1 MAAKRIYEAAREM
14 DLTSKALQQLL
25 GELGFKV
32 KSHMSIF
39 TDEMAAKVKQRLSQ
53 EKEDAK
59 KKEKKREEIK
69 EAVKKEE
76 AKSKIAPSVK
86 KKRKRR
92 RRKKKRKGRD
102 YAAEMRKLEEERRKK
117 REELL
122 KSITKEKVSEAV
134 RQTLSQLTT
143 SKKKKK
149 YRTKGNKEEVIERD
163 PNIID
168 VHEFITTREL
178 AKRLNVQPANLIE
191 KCFTELGV
199 MITLN
204 QRLDFDTISL
214 IVEAYE
220 KKAEK
225 IETEE
230 EIFEEE
236 EEEDESQLVS
246 RPPVVTIMG
255 HVDHGKTTLLD
266 YIRQTNVV
274 AGEMGG
280 ITQHIGAYTVET
292 EYGDITFIDTPG
304 HRAFTAMR
312 ARGAQ
317 VTDIVVLIID
327 WKDGVM
333 PQTEEAINHARS
345 AGVPIIVAINKMDLP
360 GASADRV
367 MQQLS
372 DLGIVCDQWGGD
384 VLCVDISA
392 KNGTNVETLI
402 EYIILQSEVL
412 ELRANP
418 FKPARGIV
426 LEAQLEQGRGP
437 VSTLLVQRG
446 TLRKG
451 DAMVMGVYSGKVR
464 NMFDERG
471 KILDEVG
478 PGRPVRIIGMDGVP
492 EAGDQFF
499 VVENDKKAANIA
511 LQKRFIREQQE
522 RYRIQRSTLTDFY
535 NQVEESKKKVL
546 RIVLKGD
553 VGGSVEAISDMLTYL
568 FSEEC
573 KIEVIHKAVGQ
584 ISENDVL
591 LASAAK
597 AIVIGFNVKP
607 DKRARET
614 AIKQGVEIRSYSV
627 IYNLE
632 EDMRKALEGMLA
644 PKIHEEFLGSGE
656 IQQVF
661 KVSQAGKIAGCI
673 IKEGVFRQG
682 AKIYIRRDGEL
693 IGEGKITDL
702 KRFKKQVKEVIAGLE
717 CGVQIS
723 GVTDFQDGDE
733 IECVEI
739 IKMKQTI

>member
-14 DLTSKALQQLL
+14 DLTSKALIQLL
-25 GELGFKV
+25 RELGFEV
-32 KSHMSIF
+32 KSHMSVF
-39 TDEMAAKVKQRLSQ
+39 TDDMAARVEQRLS
-53 EKEDAK
+53 KE
-59 KKEKKREEIK
+59 K
-69 EAVKKEE
+69 EAVKEEEKKKEEIKRAVKEEE
-76 AKSKIAPSVK
+76 AKTQKPK
-86 KKRKRR
+86 KKKKRR

-102 YAAEMRKLEEERRKK
+102 YAAEMRRLEEERRKK

-134 RQTLSQLTT
+134 RKTLAQLSAT
-143 SKKKKK
+143 KKKKRYK
-149 YRTKGNKEEVIERD
+149 QKGERTEEIERD
-163 PNIID
+163 PNVID
-168 VHEFITTREL
+168 IHEFITTQEL
-178 AKRLNVQPANLIE
+178 AKRLDVQPADLIE
-191 KCFTELGV
+191 RCFNELGV

-214 IVEAYE
+214 IVESYG

-230 EIFEEE
+230 QLVEEEE

-246 RPPVVTIMG
+246 RPPVVTVMG

-266 YIRQTNVV
+266 YIRRTNVV

-292 EYGDITFIDTPG
+292 EYGEITFIDTPG

-317 VTDIVVLIID
+317 VTDIVVLVVD

-360 GASADRV
+360 GASADKV

-384 VLCVDISA
+384 ALCVDISA
-392 KNGTNVETLI
+392 KTGMNVETLI
-402 EYIILQSEVL
+402 EYIILQAEVM

-426 LEAQLEQGRGP
+426 LEAELERGRGP
-437 VSTLLVQRG
+437 IATVLVQRG

-451 DAMVMGVYSGKVR
+451 DAVVMGVYSGRVR

-471 KILDEVG
+471 NVLDEVP
-478 PGRPVRIIGMDGVP
+478 PGRPARVIGMDGVP

-499 VVENDKKAANIA
+499 VVESDKQAAEIA
-511 LQKRFIREQQE
+511 MQKRSIREQQE
-522 RYRIQRSTLTDFY
+522 RYRIQHSTLSDFY
-535 NQVEESKKKVL
+535 KQMEESKKKVL

-573 KIEVIHKAVGQ
+573 KIDVIHKAVGQ
-584 ISENDVL
+584 ITENDIL
-591 LASAAK
+591 LASASK

-607 DKRARET
+607 DRRARET
-614 AIKQGVEIRSYSV
+614 AIREGVEIRLYDV
-627 IYNLE
+627 IYDLE
-632 EDMRKALEGMLA
+632 ADMRKALEGMLS
-644 PKIHEEFLGSGE
+644 PQIHEEFLGNGE
-656 IQQVF
+656 ILQIFKMSQVG
-661 KVSQAGKIAGCI
+661 QIAGCVVN
-673 IKEGVFRQG
+673 EGVFRQG
-682 AKIYIRRDGEL
+682 AKVYVRRNGEL
-693 IGEGKITDL
+693 VGEGKITSL
-702 KRFKKQVKEVIAGLE
+702 RRFKQQVKEVIAGLE
-717 CGVQIS
+717 CGVQIE
-723 GVTDFQDGDE
+723 GVSDFAEGDE
-733 IECVEI
+733 IECVEVI
-739 IKMKQTI
+739 EIKQTI